1 MGSDGSRVRPRKGG
15 VTKGL
20 KVGSWVGP
28 RRGGVTRR
36 LGALVGSRVGPRR
49 GGVTRRLGDV
59 ALVRPGGVTN
69 GHVSSDDVTMGHDG
83 GGEGMDSARLS
94 RW

>member
-20 KVGSWVGP
+20 RVVALRPDGVTKGHGSDGSWVGP
-28 RRGGVTRR
+28 MVDGVTRR
-36 LGALVGSRVGPRR
+36 LV
-49 GGVTRRLGDV
+49 DV
-59 ALVRPGGVTN
+59 ALVRPDGVTK
-69 GHVSSDDVTMGHDG
+69 GHVRSEDVTMGHDG
-83 GGEGMDSARLS
+83 GGEGMDSARSS

>member
-20 KVGSWVGP
+20 
-28 RRGGVTRR
+28 R
-36 LGALVGSRVGPRR
+36 VGSRVGPSRD
-49 GGVTRRLGDV
+49 GVTRRLGDV
-59 ALVRPGGVTN
+59 ALVVGPGGATK
-69 GHVSSDDVTMGHDG
+69 GHVRSEDITMGHDG
-83 GGEGMDSARLS
+83 SGEGMDSARSS

>member
-20 KVGSWVGP
+20 
-28 RRGGVTRR
+28 R
-36 LGALVGSRVGPRR
+36 VGSRVGPSRD
-49 GGVTRRLGDV
+49 GVTRRLGDV
-59 ALVRPGGVTN
+59 VALVRPGGATK
-69 GHVSSDDVTMGHDG
+69 GHVRSEDVTMGHDG
-83 GGEGMDSARLS
+83 GGEGMDSARSS